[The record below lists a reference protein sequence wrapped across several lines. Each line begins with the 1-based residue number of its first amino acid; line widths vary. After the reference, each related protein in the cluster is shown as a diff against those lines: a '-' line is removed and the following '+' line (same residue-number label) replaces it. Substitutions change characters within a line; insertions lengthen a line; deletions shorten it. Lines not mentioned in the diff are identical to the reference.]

1 MAQSEKE
8 TFIRELTEIFQ
19 KSKSVF
25 VTDFSG
31 LNVENIMRFRKKC
44 GETRVSF
51 LVVKN
56 TLARISAKQA
66 GFEQIGKYFKG
77 PSAIA
82 YSYDDPSSPARV
94 IKEFNKTN
102 NKPQIKVSLFE
113 GVFYG
118 PESIDVIASLPSRNE
133 LIAKVLGGLNSPI
146 QGLVGSLHGLLQK
159 LVRTLDAVKTHKEK
173 SS

>member
-1 MAQSEKE
+1 MAHSEKE
-8 TFIRELTEIFQ
+8 TVIREVTEVFQ
-19 KSKSVF
+19 KAKSVF
-25 VTDFSG
+25 ITDFSG
-31 LNVENIMRFRKKC
+31 LNVENMMRLRKKC
-44 GETRVSF
+44 GEASVSY

-94 IKEFNKTN
+94 IKEFNRTN
-102 NKPQIKVSLFE
+102 DKPKIKVSLFE

-118 PESIDVIASLPSRNE
+118 PENMDVIASLPSKNE
-133 LIAKVLGGLNSPI
+133 LIAKVIGGFNSPI
-146 QGLVGSLHGLLQK
+146 QGLVSSLNGLLQK

-173 SS
+173 TI